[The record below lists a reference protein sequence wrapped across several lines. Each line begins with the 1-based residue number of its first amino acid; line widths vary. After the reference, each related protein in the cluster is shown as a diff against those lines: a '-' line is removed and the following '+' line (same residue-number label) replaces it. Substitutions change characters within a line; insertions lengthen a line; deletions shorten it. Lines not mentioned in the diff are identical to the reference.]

1 MAKCGCALFVVII
14 TTYFGTFCSVKR
26 LLYTSYNNYC
36 CDILRSGLGAV
47 DSSQQTPADV
57 KLPDIVNFLRGN
69 GTLTS
74 WVDPGVANELGVAS
88 VIGDVW
94 KTGRSNLTDFV
105 IRRLV

>member
-1 MAKCGCALFVVII
+1 MVPFALLSVYSTLVII
-14 TTYFGTFCSVKR
+14 IIAVIFSDQVSVQLTPPSR
-26 LLYTSYNNYC
+26 P
-36 CDILRSGLGAV
+36 
-47 DSSQQTPADV
+47 PADV

-94 KTGRSNLTDFV
+94 KTGQSNLTDFV